1 MKAQKGDR
9 IRILK
14 SSNYTFAPCE
24 AIDKSLG
31 AVGAVVWF
39 SLKAP

>member
-14 SSNYTFAPCE
+14 RKIETE
-24 AIDKSLG
+24 I
-31 AVGAVVWF
+31 
-39 SLKAP
+39 KASF